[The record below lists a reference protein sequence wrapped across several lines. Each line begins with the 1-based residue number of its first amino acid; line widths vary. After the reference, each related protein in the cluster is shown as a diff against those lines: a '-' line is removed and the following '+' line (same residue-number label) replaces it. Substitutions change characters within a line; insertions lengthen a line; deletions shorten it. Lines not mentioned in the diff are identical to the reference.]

1 MTLPLARNAQDIL
14 AARLRGF
21 KPDEMVMVSLGG
33 PLHTANKVVF
43 ADPGAEYDWRWV
55 RGLDIGVW
63 ISDAPNWAPIV
74 KTIALQ
80 RPDYLCVWHASQRWG
95 AQALLFPVLGDVES
109 KPERLWTWDLVFSEW
124 LDFQNCDFAEG
135 RTYNG
140 SK

>member
-43 ADPGAEYDWRWV
+43 AAPDTEYDWRWV

-63 ISDAPNWAPIV
+63 ISDAPNWAEAGLPVRLACLPALGRAGTSIPCPGRRGEQTRAPLDLGSCLFGV
-74 KTIALQ
+74 AGLPKLRLRRGSHLQ
-80 RPDYLCVWHASQRWG
+80 RQQMRN
-95 AQALLFPVLGDVES
+95 Q
-109 KPERLWTWDLVFSEW
+109 
-124 LDFQNCDFAEG
+124 
-135 RTYNG
+135 
-140 SK
+140 